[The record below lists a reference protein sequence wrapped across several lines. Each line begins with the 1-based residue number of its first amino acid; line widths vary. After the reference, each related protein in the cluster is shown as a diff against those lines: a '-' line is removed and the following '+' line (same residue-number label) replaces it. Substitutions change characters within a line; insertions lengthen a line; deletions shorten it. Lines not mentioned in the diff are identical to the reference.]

1 MKKYKVIIALMMAVS
16 FPVSAYAS
24 SGTAEGFSGNTGGSF
39 SSGDISTGAVSGVSS
54 SSVTSSTDFSL
65 PSMGEGSSGFSDST
79 DGTTFTSES
88 SGTGTAGMPDMS
100 SISGVTS
107 GSSGSSE
114 SFTEKSDLDKFND
127 AYDQSREV
135 MKSNLP
141 TLETQSM
148 DDLRTELTESM
159 KANASTT
166 LKDMM
171 GGSFTSLGNSLYD
184 VKGLPSM
191 DTDATESLNVHFAD
205 MKTAFDTASGGVSDK
220 LDSAEKETEGSSIG
234 TVDDELSKW
243 RKSSAYKSISSKIS
257 LSDVFG
263 SLSNQL
269 PDQDKG
275 TGDAVYNSNV
285 ASQNQWAASAKSSAT
300 NSAKSKAQSSSA
312 SASSKIKSAA
322 NSWAANKST
331 NPVTGGSMGK
341 DKTVTATAPS
351 SFTSNYNEQKSKA
364 SAAAN
369 AETGASKDFMKNFA
383 YQKHAQKRASQKV
396 NK

>member
-65 PSMGEGSSGFSDST
+65 PSMGEGSSEFSDST

-100 SISGVTS
+100 SISGVAS
-107 GSSGSSE
+107 SSGSSE

-141 TLETQSM
+141 TLETQSI

-184 VKGLPSM
+184 IKGLPSM

-220 LDSAEKETEGSSIG
+220 LESAETETEGSSIG

-285 ASQNQWAASAKSSAT
+285 ASQNQWAASAKNSAT

-331 NPVTGGSMGK
+331 NPVSGGSMGK

-369 AETGASKDFMKNFA
+369 AETGASKDFMKNFN
-383 YQKHAQKRASQKV
+383 AQKRASQKK
-396 NK
+396 N

>member
-1 MKKYKVIIALMMAVS
+1 MKRYKVIIALMMAMS

-24 SGTAEGFSGNTGGSF
+24 SGAAEGFSGNTGGSF
-39 SSGDISTGAVSGVSS
+39 SSGDISTGTISGVSS
-54 SSVTSSTDFSL
+54 SSGTGSTDFSL

-107 GSSGSSE
+107 GSGSSE

-141 TLETQSM
+141 TLETQSI

-171 GGSFTSLGNSLYD
+171 GGSFTSLGTSLYD
-184 VKGLPSM
+184 IKGLPSM

-220 LDSAEKETEGSSIG
+220 LESAETETEGSSIG

-275 TGDAVYNSNV
+275 TGADVYNSNV
-285 ASQNQWAASAKSSAT
+285 ASQNQWAASAKNSAT

-341 DKTVTATAPS
+341 DKTVTTTAPS

-369 AETGASKDFMKNFA
+369 AETGASKDFMKNFN
-383 YQKHAQKRASQKV
+383 AQKRASQKK
-396 NK
+396 N

>member
-1 MKKYKVIIALMMAVS
+1 MKRYKAIIALMMAMS

-24 SGTAEGFSGNTGGSF
+24 SGAAEGFSGNTGGSF
-39 SSGDISTGAVSGVSS
+39 SSGDISTGTISGVSS
-54 SSVTSSTDFSL
+54 SSGTGSTDFSL

-107 GSSGSSE
+107 GSGSSE

-141 TLETQSM
+141 TLETQSI

-159 KANASTT
+159 KTNASTT

-171 GGSFTSLGNSLYD
+171 GGSFTSLGTSLD
-184 VKGLPSM
+184 DIKGLPSM
-191 DTDATESLNVHFAD
+191 DTDATVSLNVHFAD

-220 LDSAEKETEGSSIG
+220 LESAETETEGSSIG

-275 TGDAVYNSNV
+275 TEDDVYNSNV
-285 ASQNQWAASAKSSAT
+285 ASQNQWAASAKNSAT

-383 YQKHAQKRASQKV
+383 YQKHAQERASQEV